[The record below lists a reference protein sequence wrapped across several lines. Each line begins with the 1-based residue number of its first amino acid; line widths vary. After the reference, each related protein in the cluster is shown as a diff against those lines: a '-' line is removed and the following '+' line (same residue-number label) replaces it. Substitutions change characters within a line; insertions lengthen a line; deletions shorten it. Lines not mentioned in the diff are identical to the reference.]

1 MKAVKAILL
10 ALAGLAAGAAV
21 LAAPAPKELQP
32 FIALYEVKYGR
43 MGIGDSRLELQR
55 ADGPGRWVLKSEA
68 DASGLARLI
77 AGNTLVQ
84 TSTILVEAG
93 EVRPLRFKFDDGQER
108 KQEDIE
114 LGFDWATRRV
124 TGTAKGEL
132 VDLPL
137 EANAQDPVSNQLAAM
152 LDLLQGRQPEPYAMY
167 DSPKGP
173 KVYAYRFVKR
183 EPLETAAG
191 TFDTVVYATSREGS
205 SRETMLWLAP
215 ALGYLAVQVESY
227 RKGKRG
233 FSMYLSKYVSGG

>member
-1 MKAVKAILL
+1 MTIRNESSRNAFLQNCQQILTRHPEAIGVAFKWLDCGCALL
-10 ALAGLAAGAAV
+10 CGV
-21 LAAPAPKELQP
+21 
-32 FIALYEVKYGR
+32 
-43 MGIGDSRLELQR
+43 S
-55 ADGPGRWVLKSEA
+55 
-68 DASGLARLI
+68 
-77 AGNTLVQ
+77 
-84 TSTILVEAG
+84 
-93 EVRPLRFKFDDGQER
+93 
-108 KQEDIE
+108 
-114 LGFDWATRRV
+114 
-124 TGTAKGEL
+124 AKGEP

-191 TFDTVVYATSREGS
+191 TFDTVVYSTSREGS
-205 SRETMLWLAP
+205 DRETVLWLAP